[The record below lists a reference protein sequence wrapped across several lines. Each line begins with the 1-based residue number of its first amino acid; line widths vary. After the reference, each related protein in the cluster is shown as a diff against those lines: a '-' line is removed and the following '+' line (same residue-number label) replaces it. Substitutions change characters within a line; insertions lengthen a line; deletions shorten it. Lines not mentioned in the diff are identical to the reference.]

1 LILNSKLRRFMMRV
15 GTSQKVEHLIGVP
28 ESQWAFWRWACLRS
42 AGFPANGILKLAA
55 SPSLLSDA
63 DEAIK
68 AAQTLELARDRVR
81 EEIRSALDQLRTAG
95 QWDDMGA
102 AQKR

>member
-1 LILNSKLRRFMMRV
+1 MMRV

-95 QWDDMGA
+95 QWDDKKKRA
-102 AQKR
+102 A